1 MLDFIKSLNLTEE
14 LKNNELYYLL
24 KTDSSETNL
33 QILSSLEK
41 YNSNEELLNYYTGQ
55 NLASVINKFN
65 NISSTATKIC
75 NDEEKNESNSDT
87 EKYISEFSRII
98 FLFSLIQK
106 NNELLGNLLM
116 ETKKYLKKFYIDCN
130 IQKAM
135 KEKITS
141 CINDLMCSSIVTSK
155 RNYSRRSTKEDTI
168 SSINKFTGINLL
180 KSKQHEN
187 MNINQN
193 EEEFSFSIH
202 TPKFEDEENNE
213 IIEEIEEP
221 RNNTRDSNGND
232 NFNFEVIKE
241 AINKRDSNKK
251 FDSSLTLSKMDF
263 ALESELDP
271 EPKLEKTKSQN
282 IENDCKLKNFQKRR
296 SKIKKKEILSKSPKQ
311 ILAKFFDAINIL
323 YKKGKIN
330 SDIKILM
337 KQIIISDSK
346 KVIKQFLES
355 NDINNDDYD
364 QKLLNEKIQMF
375 LLDNLN
381 NRK

>member
-1 MLDFIKSLNLTEE
+1 MLDFIKSLNLAEE
-14 LKNNELYYLL
+14 LKNNEIYDLL

-55 NLASVINKFN
+55 NLASVLNIFN
-65 NISSTATKIC
+65 NLSSTVTKIC
-75 NDEEKNESNSDT
+75 NNEEKNEPNSYT
-87 EKYISEFSRII
+87 EKYISGFSRII

-106 NNELLGNLLM
+106 NNEFLGNLLM

-130 IQKAM
+130 IQKPI

-141 CINDLMCSSIVTSK
+141 CANDLMCSSIVTSK

-168 SSINKFTGINLL
+168 TSINKFTGINLQ
-180 KSKQHEN
+180 KFKQIEN

-193 EEEFSFSIH
+193 EEEFTFSIH
-202 TPKFEDEENNE
+202 TPKFEEEESND

-221 RNNTRDSNGND
+221 KNNSNSSSGKD
-232 NFNFEVIKE
+232 NVNFEVIKE

-251 FDSSLTLSKMDF
+251 FDSSLTLSKMNF
-263 ALESELDP
+263 ILEPELEP
-271 EPKLEKTKSQN
+271 EAKLEKTKSHN
-282 IENDCKLKNFQKRR
+282 IENDCKINNFQKRR
-296 SKIKKKEILSKSPKQ
+296 SKIKKKDFVSKNPKQ
-311 ILAKFFDAINIL
+311 ILAKFFDAINVL

-330 SDIKILM
+330 SEIKILM

-346 KVIKQFLES
+346 EVIKQFLDS
-355 NDINNDDYD
+355 NDINSNDYD
-364 QKLLNEKIQMF
+364 QKLLTEKIQMF

-381 NRK
+381 KMK

>member
-1 MLDFIKSLNLTEE
+1 
-14 LKNNELYYLL
+14 
-24 KTDSSETNL
+24 
-33 QILSSLEK
+33 
-41 YNSNEELLNYYTGQ
+41 
-55 NLASVINKFN
+55 
-65 NISSTATKIC
+65 
-75 NDEEKNESNSDT
+75 
-87 EKYISEFSRII
+87 
-98 FLFSLIQK
+98 
-106 NNELLGNLLM
+106 
-116 ETKKYLKKFYIDCN
+116 
-130 IQKAM
+130 
-135 KEKITS
+135 
-141 CINDLMCSSIVTSK
+141 
-155 RNYSRRSTKEDTI
+155 
-168 SSINKFTGINLL
+168 
-180 KSKQHEN
+180 
-187 MNINQN
+187 
-193 EEEFSFSIH
+193 
-202 TPKFEDEENNE
+202 
-213 IIEEIEEP
+213 
-221 RNNTRDSNGND
+221 
-232 NFNFEVIKE
+232 
-241 AINKRDSNKK
+241 
-251 FDSSLTLSKMDF
+251 MDF

-282 IENDCKLKNFQKRR
+282 IENDCKLKNFQKRK

>member
-1 MLDFIKSLNLTEE
+1 MLEFIKSLNLTEE
-14 LKNNELYYLL
+14 VKNNEIYYLL

-55 NLASVINKFN
+55 NLASIL
-65 NISSTATKIC
+65 NIFSNLSLTVTKIC
-75 NDEEKNESNSDT
+75 NDEEKNKSISDI
-87 EKYISEFSRII
+87 EKYISKFLRII

-106 NNELLGNLLM
+106 NNELLSNLLM

-141 CINDLMCSSIVTSK
+141 CANDLMCSSIVTSK

-168 SSINKFTGINLL
+168 TSTNKFTGINFQ
-180 KSKQHEN
+180 KFKQQEN

-193 EEEFSFSIH
+193 EEEFVFSIH
-202 TPKFEDEENNE
+202 TPKFEEEENNE

-221 RNNTRDSNGND
+221 KNNSSGSSGKENL
-232 NFNFEVIKE
+232 NFEVIKE
-241 AINKRDSNKK
+241 AINKRDSNRK
-251 FDSSLTLSKMDF
+251 FDSSLTLSKMNF
-263 ALESELDP
+263 VLESELEP
-271 EPKLEKTKSQN
+271 EPQIEKTKSHN
-282 IENDCKLKNFQKRR
+282 IENDCKLNTFQKRR
-296 SKIKKKEILSKSPKQ
+296 SKIMKKNIENKNPKK

-330 SDIKILM
+330 SEIKILM
-337 KQIIISDSK
+337 KQLIISDSK
-346 KVIKQFLES
+346 KVTKQFLDS
-355 NDINNDDYD
+355 NDINNIDYD
-364 QKLLNEKIQMF
+364 HNLLSEKIQMF
-375 LLDNLN
+375 LLNNLS
-381 NRK
+381 K

>member
-14 LKNNELYYLL
+14 LKNNEIYDLL

-41 YNSNEELLNYYTGQ
+41 YNSNEELINDYTGQ
-55 NLASVINKFN
+55 NLAAILNIFN
-65 NISSTATKIC
+65 NLSSTVTKLC
-75 NDEEKNESNSDT
+75 NDEEKNESISDI
-87 EKYISEFSRII
+87 EKYISGFSRII

-106 NNELLGNLLM
+106 NNELLSNLLM

-141 CINDLMCSSIVTSK
+141 CANDLMCSSIVTSK

-168 SSINKFTGINLL
+168 TSVNKFTGINLQ
-180 KSKQHEN
+180 KFKQQEN
-187 MNINQN
+187 MIINPS
-193 EEEFSFSIH
+193 EEEFTFTIH
-202 TPKFEDEENNE
+202 TPKFEEEENNE

-221 RNNTRDSNGND
+221 KNNSSGSSGKD
-232 NFNFEVIKE
+232 NLNFEVIKE
-241 AINKRDSNKK
+241 AINKRESNKK

-263 ALESELDP
+263 VLEPELEP
-271 EPKLEKTKSQN
+271 EPKLEKTKSHN
-282 IENDCKLKNFQKRR
+282 IGNDCKLNNFQKRR
-296 SKIKKKEILSKSPKQ
+296 SKIKKKDIVPKNPKQ
-311 ILAKFFDAINIL
+311 ILANFFDAIKIL

-330 SDIKILM
+330 SDIKILI

-346 KVIKQFLES
+346 KIIKQFLDS
-355 NDINNDDYD
+355 YDINNNDYD
-364 QKLLNEKIQMF
+364 RKLLSEKIQMF
-375 LLDNLN
+375 LLDNFSNL
-381 NRK
+381 K